1 MFACEM
7 TLAMP
12 AAWKARSIITLVPI
26 RPRRRGERRSLRTL
40 PGVSLRPGSL
50 AFNPRPRPLST
61 PFLTPFNST
70 PMFARIG
77 PRARRARRRRDRQRR
92 RGGRDR
98 RRRGDD

>member
-40 PGVSLRPGSL
+40 PSVSLRPGSL
-50 AFNPRPRPLST
+50 AFNPRPRRLST
-61 PFLTPFNST
+61 PPDAFQLHPDVRSYRTSGSSRATATRSPTP
-70 PMFARIG
+70 P
-77 PRARRARRRRDRQRR
+77 RRARSASAR
-92 RGGRDR
+92 
-98 RRRGDD
+98 